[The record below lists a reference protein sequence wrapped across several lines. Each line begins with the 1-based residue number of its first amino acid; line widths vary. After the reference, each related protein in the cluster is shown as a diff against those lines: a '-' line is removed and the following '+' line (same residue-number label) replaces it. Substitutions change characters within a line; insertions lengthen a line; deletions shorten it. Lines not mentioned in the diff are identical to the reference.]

1 MIIRSTRKSILGILP
16 ILLLSISSNGQVLPK
31 ESPEKVGL
39 SSERLNRIDSLLQ
52 NFVDHQ
58 KLVGVVTMVARH
70 GKIVHSTHIGMMD
83 IETNNTIQLNT
94 IFRIASMS
102 KPIISVAAMTLYEKG
117 CFQLNDPVSKYIP
130 EFKDL
135 RVYTK
140 KEDQTKGILK
150 REMTIQDLLRHTS
163 GLTYGLFGNT
173 PVDSMYNSAN
183 VLDENGTLKDMIHKL
198 AQIPLLYQPGEQ
210 WNYSVSTDVL
220 GYLIEVISGKPLD
233 EFLKESI
240 FNPLGMK
247 NTGFFVPE
255 GELNRLA
262 TLYTVSK
269 EGKLMPSNVN
279 KLRYSKKPGFLSGG
293 GGLFSTID
301 DYMIFSQM
309 LLNKGELNG
318 KRILS
323 PKTVELMS
331 MNHVPNQVMPIKLGF
346 LVDGHGFGL
355 GFRVLTDIPQSATL
369 GSQGSFGWFG
379 IFGTYF
385 YIDPKEDLIGILMTQ
400 FRGPYSYPGVK
411 EFQVLMYQSIIN

>member
-1 MIIRSTRKSILGILP
+1 MRKLFLGILP
-16 ILLLSISSNGQVLPK
+16 ILLLSISLNGQILSK
-31 ESPEKVGL
+31 ESPQKIGL
-39 SSERLNRIDSLLQ
+39 SSDRLNRIDSVLQ
-52 NFVDHQ
+52 NLVDHQ
-58 KLVGVVTMVARH
+58 KLVGVVTMIARH
-70 GKIVHSTHIGMMD
+70 GKMVHSTHIGMLD
-83 IETNNTIQLNT
+83 IETNKKIQLNT

-102 KPIISVAAMTLYEKG
+102 KPIVSVAAMILYEKG

-135 RVYTK
+135 KVYTK
-140 KEDQTKGILK
+140 KGDQTNGILK

-163 GLTYGLFGNT
+163 GLTYGAGNT
-173 PVDSMYNSAN
+173 PVDSMYKSAN
-183 VLDENGTLKDMIHKL
+183 VLDDNGTLKDMIHKL

-210 WNYSVSTDVL
+210 WNYSVSVDVL

-233 EFLKESI
+233 EFLKENI

-247 NTGFFVPE
+247 DTGFFVPE

-269 EGKLMPSNVN
+269 EGKLIPSSAN
-279 KLRYSKKPGFLSGG
+279 KLEDSKKPSFLSGG
-293 GGLFSTID
+293 GGLFSTIE

-323 PKTVELMS
+323 PKTVELMT
-331 MNHVPNQVMPIKLGF
+331 MNHIPYQVMPIKRGF

-369 GSQGSFGWFG
+369 GSLGSYGWFG
-379 IFGTYF
+379 FFGTYF
-385 YIDPKEDLIGILMTQ
+385 YIDPKEDLIGIFMTQ
-400 FRGPYSYPGVK
+400 FHGPDSYPGVK

>member
-1 MIIRSTRKSILGILP
+1 MRKLFLGILP
-16 ILLLSISSNGQVLPK
+16 ILLLSISLNGQLLSK
-31 ESPEKVGL
+31 ESPEKEGL
-39 SSERLNRIDSLLQ
+39 SSGRLNRIDSLLQ
-52 NFVDHQ
+52 NLVDHQ
-58 KLVGVVTMVARH
+58 KLVGVVTMIARH
-70 GKIVHSTHIGMMD
+70 GKIVHSAHIGMLD
-83 IETNNTIQLNT
+83 IETNKKIQLNT

-102 KPIISVAAMTLYEKG
+102 KPIVSVAAMILYEKG

-135 RVYTK
+135 KVYSK
-140 KEDQTKGILK
+140 KGDQTNGILK

-163 GLTYGLFGNT
+163 GLTYGAGNT
-173 PVDSMYNSAN
+173 PVDSMYKSAN
-183 VLDENGTLKDMIHKL
+183 VLDDNGTLKDMIHKL

-210 WNYSVSTDVL
+210 WNYSVSVDVL

-233 EFLKESI
+233 EFLKENI

-269 EGKLMPSNVN
+269 EGKLKPYSAN
-279 KLRYSKKPGFLSGG
+279 KLEDSKKPSFLSGG
-293 GGLFSTID
+293 GGLYSTID

-323 PKTVELMS
+323 PKTIELMT
-331 MNHVPNQVMPIKLGF
+331 MNNLPYQVMPIKLGF

-369 GSQGSFGWFG
+369 GSLGSYGWFG

-385 YIDPKEDLIGILMTQ
+385 YIDPKEDLIGIFMTQ
-400 FRGPYSYPGVK
+400 FRGPDSYPGVK
-411 EFQVLMYQSIIN
+411 EFQVLMYQSIMQ